1 MLHTMFVDM
10 KLKNVKAVQTLSRL
24 NRSHPLKKDT
34 YVFDFVNSSEEIKM
48 AFEPFYKGTELIN
61 PVDVN
66 YVYQFHKDIELY
78 HLWKTEDEENFYN
91 LYTAAI
97 KAKSNSKLAAL
108 SNALKPIVESFEE
121 LDEEKQFEV
130 RGKIKNIVRFYA

>member
-1 MLHTMFVDM
+1 
-10 KLKNVKAVQTLSRL
+10 
-24 NRSHPLKKDT
+24 
-34 YVFDFVNSSEEIKM
+34 M

-91 LYTAAI
+91 LYTAAK

-130 RGKIKNIVRFYA
+130 RGK